1 MNQKLLTL
9 TITIDMKKRIFL
21 TLSLVVAAFVGHAQL
36 VLLNSDTILVNGPA
50 TEFELVAYA
59 QLQNSAENPVALR
72 WVKMVKNLPT
82 GWASSVCDVNLCYPD
97 NVDSADFNLGARGIG
112 NIDGHFYPGGVVGSG
127 VLQVRIFE
135 VGNPSNQVTLTFL
148 ASSNAA
154 STAHL
159 ARPSLKLYPVP
170 AEHFL
175 YVETG
180 QENASGQIE
189 IYNVIGK
196 QVASYRATNA
206 KVKIQVGHLPKGQ
219 YILRYYNGREVITR
233 NFTKL

>member
-1 MNQKLLTL
+1 MN
-9 TITIDMKKRIFL
+9 ITFDMKTRILF
-21 TLSLVVAAFVGHAQL
+21 TLSLLFAAFSGQAQL
-36 VLLNSDTILVNGPA
+36 VLLNNDTILVNGPA

-59 QLQNSAENPVALR
+59 QVQNSAENPVSLR
-72 WVKMVKNLPT
+72 WVKVVKNLPT

-112 NIDGHFYPGGVVGSG
+112 NVDGHFYPGGVVGAG
-127 VLQVRIFE
+127 VLQVRVFE

-154 STAHL
+154 SASHL
-159 ARPSLKLYPVP
+159 SKPSIKLYPVP

-175 YVETG
+175 FVETG
-180 QENASGQIE
+180 LDHPAGQIE

-196 QVASYRATNA
+196 QVASFRATSA
-206 KVKIQVGHLPKGQ
+206 KTKIQVGQLPKGQ